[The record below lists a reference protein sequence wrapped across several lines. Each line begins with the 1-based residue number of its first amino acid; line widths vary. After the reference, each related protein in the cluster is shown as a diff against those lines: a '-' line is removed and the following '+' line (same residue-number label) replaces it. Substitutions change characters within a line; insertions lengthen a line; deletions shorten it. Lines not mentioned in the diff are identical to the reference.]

1 MQITDFAYLTVNHAF
16 IFRLYYQ
23 FLRKII
29 YIQIHSH
36 IDTSIVYTSQVMLTV
51 VVYFCPM
58 RINLSDFDSFTRL
71 CIVKHLK
78 NETTWSNL
86 MCLTDFLIFIWSRF
100 VINLET
106 QRKLFILTSLGTNLQ
121 IYFWLQ
127 YFVGKEIEKN
137 VYNWIEFIILDW
149 INNSHIIFAYGLCL
163 RCGYSAFVW

>member
-78 NETTWSNL
+78 NETT
-86 MCLTDFLIFIWSRF
+86 
-100 VINLET
+100 
-106 QRKLFILTSLGTNLQ
+106 
-121 IYFWLQ
+121 
-127 YFVGKEIEKN
+127 
-137 VYNWIEFIILDW
+137 
-149 INNSHIIFAYGLCL
+149 
-163 RCGYSAFVW
+163 